1 MLAVDGPSYYV
12 YVLIHWRIRK
22 SPLGVEFTY
31 RFTTNIYIR
40 PLSSVQ
46 NKMRFILH
54 EPYDLSWPLNG
65 RSLGKKHVLLRF
77 VDLLFKKKMLKI
89 IKSNTAI
96 WLWLSQEFFYRSTVV
111 GSPKSN
117 IDRQRYHHTSL
128 VIFIQN
134 KELHIAER

>member
-46 NKMRFILH
+46 NKMRLT
-54 EPYDLSWPLNG
+54 SVGMLN
-65 RSLGKKHVLLRF
+65 K
-77 VDLLFKKKMLKI
+77 
-89 IKSNTAI
+89 
-96 WLWLSQEFFYRSTVV
+96 
-111 GSPKSN
+111 
-117 IDRQRYHHTSL
+117 
-128 VIFIQN
+128 
-134 KELHIAER
+134 